1 MSDIET
7 IAGDYNGSGRWCD
20 SAGKSGTYRVRQTI
34 RVQPGGLAIS
44 FRHDFDDGT
53 VTDARLTLIQ
63 VAPGIYR
70 VAIMEA
76 PVGHGSWL
84 DGMLHYHLEVGGKFV
99 EVGYRPGG
107 NDLRVS
113 GSSTKNAEGNY
124 VAWTE
129 RLGRAAEG

>member
-1 MSDIET
+1 
-7 IAGDYNGSGRWCD
+7 
-20 SAGKSGTYRVRQTI
+20 VRQTI

-53 VTDARLTLIQ
+53 VTDARLMLNH

-70 VAIMEA
+70 VTMMED

-84 DGMLHYHLEVGGKFV
+84 DGTLHYHLEAGGKFV
-99 EVGYRPGG
+99 EVGYRPSGS
-107 NDLRVS
+107 DLLVA
-113 GSSTKNAEGNY
+113 GSSTKNEEGNY

-129 RLGRAAEG
+129 RLGPSSIHRGG